1 MRQKLHQFFL
11 LGVLSFLPLS
21 CNTMA
26 QGEDIT
32 STEVE
37 KIYRIPSSEE
47 MLKKLY
53 HRYDQYFKN
62 YVKEMSDM
70 DEMYVN
76 LATERY
82 AQYRRSV
89 TQWETMK
96 THLLA
101 WARLRGG
108 AGELWQPLT
117 SDALENSLSRFERAL
132 AEQRLIEVFS
142 SCGDGSGNE
151 MTLAAS
157 IEKLLRDGEAETRR
171 KYGNKALENDERA
184 SGSQYDMTTLSTDMY
199 NHYEAMVKKAYQ
211 QRRDAV
217 MASSVENKKELIK
230 EITACE
236 KSFLIYVESCGQIVA
251 SQDGSMWP
259 AVAGMTMEQML
270 VWHLRDLDRYFP
282 L

>member
-11 LGVLSFLPLS
+11 LGVVSFFPLS

-26 QGEDIT
+26 QGEGIT

-37 KIYRIPSSEE
+37 KIYRIPSSEQ

-53 HRYDQYFKN
+53 LRYDQYFKN

-76 LATERY
+76 LATARY

-108 AGELWQPLT
+108 TGKLTAPL
-117 SDALENSLSRFERAL
+117 SPDALESSLSRLERKL

-142 SCGDGSGNE
+142 SCDDASGDE
-151 MTLAAS
+151 ETLAVS

-217 MASSVENKKELIK
+217 MASSVENKKALLAA
-230 EITACE
+230 ITASE
-236 KSFLIYVESCGQIVA
+236 KSFMAYVESCGQIVA
-251 SQDGSMWP
+251 CQDGSMWP